1 MSEPCMP
8 PAQQSRSDMAAHM
21 AHLGLLESCI
31 LVLWQK
37 NSPRAPTLLYCAAFL
52 QLTCRPGV
60 FSTAPVHTHNL
71 VAFLNNRS
79 IITRMILCLDNA
91 HFLYRTRRINCAVLY
106 AQRCVFTSGSPAI
119 NDDSYPVTHAQL
131 MPWYKPLVSITTVSC
146 TLRKTAFVFR
156 VTPTAHKQFF

>member
-1 MSEPCMP
+1 MWNLKVCINLFSHMSEPCMP

-37 NSPRAPTLLYCAAFL
+37 NSPWAPTLLYYAAFL
-52 QLTCRPGV
+52 QLTCRQGV

-79 IITRMILCLDNA
+79 IINRMILGSDNV
-91 HFLYRTRRINCAVLY
+91 HFLYRTRRINCTILY
-106 AQRCVFTSGSPAI
+106 AQRCVFYIRKSCNKWRIAI
-119 NDDSYPVTHAQL
+119 SHTCAVDAMV
-131 MPWYKPLVSITTVSC
+131 
-146 TLRKTAFVFR
+146 
-156 VTPTAHKQFF
+156 